1 MQSNSGRKKV
11 LACLQMKVPLTK
23 STKPEKQ
30 GSSSSSVGGIP
41 ELQAVVDIMSRAK
54 AGTTPEDAAACPPAN
69 DNTDSQSVD
78 NPDSQPDAA
87 AACPP
92 DADDEDELM
101 PVNLIESEEEEEDP
115 VLVKARELMAQEL
128 TSVSVHQSADKW
140 SEEISAC
147 VMKHNR
153 AVVVLEAPTSK
164 PAVLHQ
170 MLKLKCF
177 PEQFSL
183 WIPVGARLDLLHAM
197 EKAVSTI
204 WPKRCVYT
212 ICLGQASQNQRRR
225 STWGI
230 WMPLD
235 GEKAPAWLD
244 VGGCTSK
251 ASECLRYRCNIRCC
265 KFVQSADEAVGRDG
279 LVWGGGES
287 REVGWGRWDG
297 AGWCEVCP
305 MEWSGLGSS
314 GVGWLESRPTTRL
327 LRCPRRTSKPPPATW
342 QTQTW
347 RKALPSM
354 FTPSWVGGCA

>member
-23 STKPEKQ
+23 STKPEKV
-30 GSSSSSVGGIP
+30 SSVGGPPKPPGGTPGGIP
-41 ELQAVVDIMSRAK
+41 ELQAVVDIMSKVK
-54 AGTTPEDAAACPPAN
+54 AGTTPGNPAACPPTN
-69 DNTDSQSVD
+69 DNDNKDSQSVD
-78 NPDSQPDAA
+78 NSQPDSA

-92 DADDEDELM
+92 DADNDQEDELM
-101 PVNLIESEEEEEDP
+101 PVNNLIESEEEEEDP

-128 TSVSVHQSADKW
+128 TSVSVHQCADKW
-140 SEEISAC
+140 SEEIGAC
-147 VMKHNR
+147 VLKHNR

-197 EKAVSTI
+197 EKAVSTN

-212 ICLGQASQNQRRR
+212 ICLGQAAQNQRRR
-225 STWGI
+225 SSWGI

-265 KFVQSADEAVGRDG
+265 KFVQSAEAVGRDG
-279 LVWGGGES
+279 LVWGGVES
-287 REVGWGRWDG
+287 REVGWG
-297 AGWCEVCP
+297 
-305 MEWSGLGSS
+305 
-314 GVGWLESRPTTRL
+314 
-327 LRCPRRTSKPPPATW
+327 
-342 QTQTW
+342 
-347 RKALPSM
+347 
-354 FTPSWVGGCA
+354 

>member
-11 LACLQMKVPLTK
+11 LSCFQQKVPLTK
-23 STKPEKQ
+23 SLKAENNNNSP
-30 GSSSSSVGGIP
+30 VGGVP
-41 ELQAVVDIMSRAK
+41 ELQALVDIMSRMK
-54 AGTTPEDAAACPPAN
+54 AGTTPTNAAACPPAN
-69 DNTDSQSVD
+69 DSKDSQGVD
-78 NPDSQPDAA
+78 NSQSGDSQPDAA

-115 VLVKARELMAQEL
+115 VLVKARELLAQEL
-128 TSVSVHQSADKW
+128 TSVSVHQNTDKW
-140 SEEISAC
+140 LEEINAC
-147 VMKHNR
+147 VLKHNR

-197 EKAVSTI
+197 EKAVSTN

-244 VGGCTSK
+244 VSGCTSK

-265 KFVQSADEAVGRDG
+265 KFVEQPEPAADGAEEAEAVGRDG
-279 LVWGGGES
+279 LVWGGVES
-287 REVGWGRWDG
+287 REVGWG
-297 AGWCEVCP
+297 
-305 MEWSGLGSS
+305 
-314 GVGWLESRPTTRL
+314 
-327 LRCPRRTSKPPPATW
+327 
-342 QTQTW
+342 
-347 RKALPSM
+347 
-354 FTPSWVGGCA
+354 